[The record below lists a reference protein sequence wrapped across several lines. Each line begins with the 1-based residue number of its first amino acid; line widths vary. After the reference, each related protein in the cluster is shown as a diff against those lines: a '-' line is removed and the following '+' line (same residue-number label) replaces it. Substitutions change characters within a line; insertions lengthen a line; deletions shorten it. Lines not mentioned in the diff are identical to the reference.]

1 MVPLT
6 RTQRRIFN
14 QLQRLYA
21 EGGYQPSYRELAA
34 SLGLSSPASV
44 HVHLK
49 TLEAKGYLRRDA
61 EGKLAP
67 IHGATHQAMALPVR
81 WHISGRAAPQAV
93 PGFEQRAVPAT
104 PGNGDE
110 HFLCLVADDSYADM
124 HLLAGDCLVV
134 AEATLARNGDVVL
147 AETPEGTAVRRYQRD
162 GNTYRLHALSPA
174 VPPLVSN
181 RVVVL
186 GILRSVIRTL
196 GDS

>member
-1 MVPLT
+1 MLPLT
-6 RTQRRIFN
+6 RTQRRIFT

-49 TLEAKGYLRRDA
+49 TLEAKGYLRRDDA
-61 EGKLAP
+61 GKLTP

-81 WHISGRAAPQAV
+81 WRISGSAAPQPV
-93 PGFEQRAVPAT
+93 SGFEQRAVPAT
-104 PGNGDE
+104 PGGGDE
-110 HFLCLVADDSYADM
+110 HYLCLVEDDSYADM
-124 HLLAGDCLVV
+124 HLLPGDCLVV
-134 AEATLARNGDVVL
+134 AETTVARNGDVVL
-147 AETPEGTAVRRYQRD
+147 AQTPDGTAVRRYQRD

-174 VPPLVSN
+174 VPPIVLD
-181 RVVVL
+181 RVAVL

-196 GDS
+196 GNA